1 MNVVEAV
8 VGSILAVFGLRSLV
22 VWMGRPFESRSFRDQ
37 VLYALFR
44 TGRVGVWLALAAM
57 FFVYAFS
64 KHDEDVRWLV
74 IVPIAL
80 AGVSALSAYALGR
93 SSD

>member
-1 MNVVEAV
+1 MNVAEAV
-8 VGSILAVFGLRSLV
+8 VGGILAVLGLRSLV
-22 VWMGRPFESRSFRDQ
+22 VWMRRPFDSRSFRDH

-44 TGRVGVWLALAAM
+44 TGRIGVWFTLAAM

-64 KHDEDVRWLV
+64 KNDRGVRWMV

-80 AGVSALSAYALGR
+80 AGVSTLSAYGLGR
-93 SSD
+93 ED

>member
-1 MNVVEAV
+1 MNVAEAV
-8 VGSILAVFGLRSLV
+8 VGGILAALGLRSLV
-22 VWMGRPFESRSFRDQ
+22 VWMGRPFESRSFRDH

-44 TGRVGVWLALAAM
+44 TGRVGVWLSLAAT

-64 KHDEDVRWLV
+64 TQDRDVRWMV

-80 AGVSALSAYALGR
+80 AAVSTLSAFALGR
-93 SSD
+93 SD